1 MNNASKEHHE
11 FKSMS
16 TCPLCDS
23 KSISHIGTRNN
34 FSLVY
39 CTQCFFV
46 FLDQDFDYADYYND
60 FYYENYHNASALFD
74 EKRVLNGAYS
84 YSDSAILHRK
94 TYAEALCTVE
104 KFVTIKGLRYL
115 DIGCAEGLGLEVAK
129 EKGMAVYG
137 IDVSPHS
144 IDECHKKGYA
154 NTFVT
159 ELIHS
164 KDQISNM
171 DVVTM
176 LDVLEHIKDPR
187 SNLQALSGVV
197 KMGGYVYVNNNF
209 FSLKQ
214 FLSDT
219 QYFAIRFEPPFH
231 CSYFSEKQ
239 AVTLFES
246 YGFELVYKRPGF
258 IKLIFKCYAFIKQ
271 IFSKE
276 FRVKKKKMLSER
288 VPTIYNEG
296 LQGRLRLGNRLKSMY
311 PTGLLFKKIK

>member
-1 MNNASKEHHE
+1 MNNVSKEHNE
-11 FKSMS
+11 FKSMGV
-16 TCPLCDS
+16 CPLCDS
-23 KSISHIGTRNN
+23 KSISHIGARNN

-46 FLDQDFDYADYYND
+46 FLDQDFDYAEYYND

-74 EKRVLNGAYS
+74 EKHVLNGAYS
-84 YSDSAILHRK
+84 YSDSAMLHRK
-94 TYAEALCTVE
+94 TYAEALRTVE
-104 KFVTIKGLRYL
+104 KFVSVKGLRYL

-129 EKGMAVYG
+129 EKGMAVHG
-137 IDVSPHS
+137 IDVSPYS
-144 IDECHKKGYA
+144 IEECQKKGYA

-159 ELIHS
+159 ELTHS

-187 SNLQALSGVV
+187 SNLRALSSVV

-219 QYFAIRFEPPFH
+219 QYFAVRFEPPFH

-239 AVTLFES
+239 AVMLFKS
-246 YGFELVYKRPGF
+246 YGFKLVYRRPIY
-258 IKLIFKCYAFIKQ
+258 IKLIFKWYAFIKQ
-271 IFSKE
+271 ILSKE
-276 FRVKKKKMLSER
+276 FRAKNKKMRSER
-288 VPTIYNEG
+288 VPTIYNEDQ
-296 LQGRLRLGNRLKSMY
+296 QGRLKVGNRLKSMY